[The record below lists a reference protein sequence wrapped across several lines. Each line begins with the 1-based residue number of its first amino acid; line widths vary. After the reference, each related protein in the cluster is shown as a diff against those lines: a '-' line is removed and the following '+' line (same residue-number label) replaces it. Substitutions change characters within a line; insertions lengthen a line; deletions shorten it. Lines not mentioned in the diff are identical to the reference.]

1 MKKKPKKQKE
11 LPTFPFP
18 LFLDDGEIDDKRL
31 EQRLPLELFLKH
43 QGHEVFIDKKKYLL
57 SISDYSEFP
66 RDSLKLEI
74 STWKGI
80 SPNAI
85 HFYGQLIL
93 PSLNFQEAGTNY
105 FCCGYGIPQVLS
117 SVTLHRKLT
126 EEELLESDR
135 YHGYKRGDMV
145 HGFNTLK

>member
-93 PSLNFQEAGTNY
+93 PSLNFQ
-105 FCCGYGIPQVLS
+105 
-117 SVTLHRKLT
+117 
-126 EEELLESDR
+126 
-135 YHGYKRGDMV
+135 
-145 HGFNTLK
+145 